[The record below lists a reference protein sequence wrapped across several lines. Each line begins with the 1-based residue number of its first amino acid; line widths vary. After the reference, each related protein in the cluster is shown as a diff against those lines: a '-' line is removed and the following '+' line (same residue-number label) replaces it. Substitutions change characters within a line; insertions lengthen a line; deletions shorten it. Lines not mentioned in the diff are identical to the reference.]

1 MLDVPSDPRTADWVH
16 LLVEAARVTGYD
28 RDARLRDGAAPDAL
42 LDPDELTALAGRLDA
57 AHASDLLVPGTPG
70 GTVYLCAVDSAGQCV
85 SLSQSNAAGFGAHL
99 TVPETGVFL
108 QNRGVGFSL
117 RPGTGNELA
126 PGRRPWCRARPPDH
140 RRPRWPCSAPWAA
153 TRRRRGR
160 TPMGAGRPGRH
171 RFRHLGYQTR
181 RPLAAGGP
189 DRGRRAGR
197 LVRRLVGARPPGRA
211 GGRRRWLRERPGG
224 RVGRRRGRRG
234 RGPTSGYRR
243 GGRLVSFADGLLVAG
258 AGLVAGAVNAVAGGG
273 TLISFPALIAA
284 GNSPLVANITSSV
297 GLVSG
302 YLGGS
307 MAYRSELAGQRDRV
321 RALGLVSVLG
331 GITGAAILLAT
342 PSHTFDAVVPWLVL
356 TAALL
361 LFAQPRLAGVVAAR
375 RERRPAGASGDRG
388 VGAPAPPP
396 AGHGIT
402 TGVHVGVFLSAVYG
416 SYFGAGLGVLLL
428 GVLGIL
434 LADGLQRLN
443 ALKGVLSLIVN
454 VVGVAIFVFSGRV
467 HWVHAGLLAVTA
479 YAGGH
484 TGVFVARRLSPMVLR
499 YAVVV
504 LGVVVAAV
512 LFVRG

>member
-1 MLDVPSDPRTADWVH
+1 
-16 LLVEAARVTGYD
+16 
-28 RDARLRDGAAPDAL
+28 
-42 LDPDELTALAGRLDA
+42 
-57 AHASDLLVPGTPG
+57 
-70 GTVYLCAVDSAGQCV
+70 
-85 SLSQSNAAGFGAHL
+85 
-99 TVPETGVFL
+99 
-108 QNRGVGFSL
+108 
-117 RPGTGNELA
+117 
-126 PGRRPWCRARPPDH
+126 
-140 RRPRWPCSAPWAA
+140 
-153 TRRRRGR
+153 
-160 TPMGAGRPGRH
+160 MGAGRPGRH

-211 GGRRRWLRERPGG
+211 GGRRRRLRARPGG
-224 RVGRRRGRRG
+224 RVGGRRGRRG

-331 GITGAAILLAT
+331 GITGAEILLAT

-361 LFAQPRLAGVVAAR
+361 LFAQPRLAGVVAARRERRPAGASGDRGVGAPAPPPAGHGITTGVHVGLFAQPRLAGVVAAR

-434 LADGLQRLN
+434 LADGLQ
-443 ALKGVLSLIVN
+443 
-454 VVGVAIFVFSGRV
+454 
-467 HWVHAGLLAVTA
+467 
-479 YAGGH
+479 
-484 TGVFVARRLSPMVLR
+484 P
-499 YAVVV
+499 
-504 LGVVVAAV
+504 
-512 LFVRG
+512 

>member
-1 MLDVPSDPRTADWVH
+1 M
-16 LLVEAARVTGYD
+16 
-28 RDARLRDGAAPDAL
+28 
-42 LDPDELTALAGRLDA
+42 
-57 AHASDLLVPGTPG
+57 
-70 GTVYLCAVDSAGQCV
+70 
-85 SLSQSNAAGFGAHL
+85 
-99 TVPETGVFL
+99 
-108 QNRGVGFSL
+108 
-117 RPGTGNELA
+117 
-126 PGRRPWCRARPPDH
+126 
-140 RRPRWPCSAPWAA
+140 
-153 TRRRRGR
+153 
-160 TPMGAGRPGRH
+160 
-171 RFRHLGYQTR
+171 
-181 RPLAAGGP
+181 
-189 DRGRRAGR
+189 
-197 LVRRLVGARPPGRA
+197 
-211 GGRRRWLRERPGG
+211 
-224 RVGRRRGRRG
+224 
-234 RGPTSGYRR
+234 
-243 GGRLVSFADGLLVAG
+243 SFADGLLVAG

-297 GLVSG
+297 GLISG

-321 RALGLVSVLG
+321 RALGLVSILG

-388 VGAPAPPP
+388 VGALASPP